1 MATIAEKWINKGK
14 EEGIKEG
21 IKEGKEE
28 GIKEGKEEGIKE
40 GKEEGIKEGKKEGK
54 WEMILNLLREGLP
67 IDLIAK
73 TSGFSADQIKQ
84 YKESLQTRQANLAT

>member
-14 EEGIKEG
+14 EEG
-21 IKEGKEE
+21 KEE
-28 GIKEGKEEGIKE
+28 GIKEK
-40 GKEEGIKEGKKEGK
+40 EGIKEGKKEGK
-54 WEMILNLLREGLP
+54 WEMIMNLLREGLP

-84 YKESLQTRQANLAT
+84 YKESLQTREANLAT